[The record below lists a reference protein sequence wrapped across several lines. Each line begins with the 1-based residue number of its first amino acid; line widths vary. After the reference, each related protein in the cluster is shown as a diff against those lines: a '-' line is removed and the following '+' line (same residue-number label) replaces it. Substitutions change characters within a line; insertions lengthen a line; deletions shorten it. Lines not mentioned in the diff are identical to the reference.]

1 MGIKKNLQPKSSLVH
16 VLAVAGLCAGV
27 GYWFYGTLFAAEG
40 APTAASASQA
50 LSVKQSV
57 IQLCTSQLESKLDS
71 LAAPLSG
78 IKASAI
84 AEIENQ
90 LKDVIKRTG
99 ELSSSQRSTIQPF
112 IDDLMT
118 FVKSM
123 ESSPNSLSLKS
134 IGDAYGRFK
143 AMNDKLAGFG
153 KKDLMKQSQDVQE
166 ALLDLQ
172 DVAASKLK
180 DKLHDLAKPLQ
191 TPQIS
196 GVATAIINQ
205 YMPDFRRLQ
214 DTITKDLEKEIGQLS
229 QSFLSEIKGFIG
241 AKIAKI
247 PGLSKFLNKIDGYRK
262 QLRELKENAL
272 QAPAAQL
279 AAAAPQTMAR
289 VASRPNAPL
298 EEKIADLP
306 ANVAVA
312 AMLHELSDGSTIAIR
327 SGKSSPGSSRYLCV
341 QDDGSLMPTGKNR
354 SDKNCQLRV
363 KRFGPY
369 IGFEYNGKLLR
380 ADAAFGLTFAGDEFY
395 ADSAKAQHFTLDGEL
410 EKAGL
415 KSRLTGG
422 YLSVRSK
429 GDSWSNGG
437 KAMTR
442 DHTGKPAPKKTY
454 ETLTIEIV
462 SRPEDPLAKS
472 SPALDMLQAGTLVA
486 IKSLNK
492 AAPGYVSVAPNG
504 DVRVGST
511 KEAFYILR
519 QDYWVGFMTDQGLT
533 LGADAESHA
542 VKFGR
547 KSVNFGHP
555 GEHWMFKPVDP
566 NQLTGFIQSRLSTGN
581 LCFPSEA
588 WALGKAWT
596 AFDRDVNP
604 LRKKSIFGDKADM
617 LLPQF
622 IMEPAGDSEASL
634 FAIEIIEKVPADVR
648 PGGSSFSFIPS
659 LGGRNKVFFSENWRC
674 VPGELELVISDIKAT
689 EDLFLA
695 LSAVAKVTPD
705 TSLRILLGKND
716 NSLIQILLGEK
727 VLFEAAS
734 KAGVLSASSAF
745 WITLKDAVLS
755 LGQGTKIGDQKIGSV
770 QIDPILAQKLEYI
783 AFGGSEVPLKIGSIS
798 INKPE
803 GKALAGAFNLPEGFK
818 IESGKLITP
827 AVSGRSSEKLEDM
840 RADMLV
846 GGEVKGRM
854 HAFVLH
860 AGSVFQR
867 EHEGWIRIDTD
878 NFGPVEHISMSQ
890 DGTLVAVTSNGK
902 IIKYNFPDRVYVKPK
917 VIEKQVIVEKI
928 VEKPVTVV
936 KEVIKEVEKPVA
948 AVVPAAPAPVV
959 AKKPT
964 KSKRV
969 VKPRKKVAKKK
980 STARGKKTA
989 SKKTA
994 TKKSAGRSKK
1004 TAVKKSV
1011 STKRPAAKSPRRA
1024 SPAETKS
1031 TSSESNA

>member
-1 MGIKKNLQPKSSLVH
+1 MGIKKNLQQKSSFVH

-27 GYWFYGTLFAAEG
+27 GYWFYGTLFAATEG
-40 APTAASASQA
+40 APAAAS
-50 LSVKQSV
+50 LSIKQSV
-57 IQLCTSQLESKLDS
+57 IQMCTAQLESKLDS

-84 AEIENQ
+84 AEIEKQ
-90 LKDVIKRTG
+90 LRDVIKRTG
-99 ELSSSQRSTIQPF
+99 ELSFSQRETIQPF
-112 IDDLMT
+112 IGDLMT

-123 ESSPNSLSLKS
+123 ESAPNSLSLKS

-143 AMNDKLAGFG
+143 AMRDKLAGFG
-153 KKDLMKQSQDVQE
+153 KKDLMKQSQDIQE

-172 DVAASKLK
+172 DIAASKLK
-180 DKLHDLAKPLQ
+180 DKLRDLAKPLQ
-191 TPQIS
+191 TPQIV
-196 GVATAIINQ
+196 GVSAAIINQ

-214 DTITKDLEKEIGQLS
+214 DIITKDLEKEIGQLS

-247 PGLSKFLNKIDGYRK
+247 PGLNKFLNKIDGYRK
-262 QLRELKENAL
+262 ELRALKDNAL

-279 AAAAPQTMAR
+279 AAAAPQSMVR
-289 VASRPNAPL
+289 VPSRPDAPL
-298 EEKIADLP
+298 AEKIAALP
-306 ANVAVA
+306 VNVSVA

-380 ADAAFGLTFAGDEFY
+380 ADAAFGLAFAGDEFY

-415 KSRLTGG
+415 QSRLTGG

-442 DHTGKPAPKKTY
+442 DHTGKPAPKKSY
-454 ETLTIEIV
+454 ETLTIEVV

-486 IKSLNK
+486 IRSLNK

-504 DVRVGST
+504 DVRVSAQ

-519 QDYWVGFMTDQGLT
+519 QDYWIGFMTEQGLT
-533 LGADAESHA
+533 LGAEAESHD

-547 KSVNFGHP
+547 KSINFGHP

-566 NQLTGFIQSRLSTGN
+566 NQLTGFIQSRLSTGD
-581 LCFPSEA
+581 LCFPSDA

-634 FAIEIIEKVPADVR
+634 FAIEIVEKVPADVR
-648 PGGSSFSFIPS
+648 PGSSSYSFIPS

-674 VPGELELVISDIKAT
+674 IPGDLELVISNIKAS

-705 TSLRILLGKND
+705 ASLRILLGKND
-716 NSLIQILLGEK
+716 NNLIQILLGEK
-727 VLFEAAS
+727 VLFEAAN
-734 KAGVLSASSAF
+734 KAGVLSATSAF
-745 WITLKDAVLS
+745 WITLKDAVLT

-770 QIDPILAQKLEYI
+770 QLDPILAQKLEYI

-798 INKPE
+798 INRPE
-803 GKALAGAFNLPEGFK
+803 GKALVGAFNLPEGFK
-818 IESGKLITP
+818 MVSAKMITP

-846 GGEVKGRM
+846 GGEVNGHM
-854 HAFVLH
+854 QAFALH
-860 AGSVFQR
+860 AGSIFQR
-867 EHEGWIRIDTD
+867 EHAGWIKLDTD
-878 NFGPVEHISMSQ
+878 NFGPVEHISMSS
-890 DGTLVAVTSNGK
+890 DGTLGAVTSSGK
-902 IIKYNFPDRVYVKPK
+902 IIKYNFPARVYEKPK
-917 VIEKQVIVEKI
+917 IIEKQVIVEKI

-936 KEVIKEVEKPVA
+936 KEVIKEIEKPVA
-948 AVVPAAPAPVV
+948 AVVPAVPAPVV

-964 KSKRV
+964 KSKRA

-980 STARGKKTA
+980 STGRAKKTA
-989 SKKTA
+989 SKKSTKSA
-994 TKKSAGRSKK
+994 TKKS
-1004 TAVKKSV
+1004 VKKSV
-1011 STKRPAAKSPRRA
+1011 TKKSVPTKRPAAKSPRRA
-1024 SPAETKS
+1024 SPVETKS
-1031 TSSESNA
+1031 ASSESNA